1 MALKATH
8 AELGGGGIL
17 RDHFGH
23 MVMAFA
29 EFYGQESNNVAEAKA
44 IHTRIQWCN
53 WNNYI
58 HSIIES
64 DSLIIINMIKKE
76 VNLSWKLKDII
87 EQIWDSNISG
97 NFKFQHCLR
106 EGNMVADFLANWG
119 ERMENL
125 YSSLKLFLYRLKLE
139 LL

>member
-1 MALKATH
+1 
-8 AELGGGGIL
+8 
-17 RDHFGH
+17 
-23 MVMAFA
+23 MAFA

-64 DSLIIINMIKKE
+64 DSLIIVNMIKTE

-87 EQIWDSNISG
+87 QQIWDSNISG

-106 EGNMVADFLANWG
+106 EGNMVADFLAIWG
-119 ERMENL
+119 EKNGK
-125 YSSLKLFLYRLKLE
+125 SIFFTQAVSLPSKVRALMKNDQIGLPCLRIRHIKG
-139 LL
+139 